1 MGAHAAQGEG
11 MHEDNGLV
19 TGADDRPRCFW
30 YPSMP
35 EYHDHEWG
43 RPVRD
48 DTLLFE
54 KICLEGFQSGMS
66 WQIILRKREHF
77 RAAFKGFDIQRVA
90 RFTDRDIERL
100 LGDASIVRN
109 RAKIVSA
116 INNARRAIELIDETG
131 SLTDWLWKFE
141 PPASRRPKLVDLAH
155 YRANTTS
162 PESIALSKELKKR
175 GWTFVGPT
183 TIYALMQ
190 ATGMVND
197 HLEGCVCRGEVE
209 MARVERGV
217 SGEE

>member
-1 MGAHAAQGEG
+1 
-11 MHEDNGLV
+11 MHEDKGLV
-19 TGADDRPRCFW
+19 TGADGHPRCFW
-30 YPSMP
+30 YPAMP

-77 RAAFKGFDIQRVA
+77 RAAFKGFDMQRVA
-90 RFTDRDIERL
+90 RFTEKDIKRL
-100 LGDASIVRN
+100 LDDASIVRN

-116 INNARRAIELIDETG
+116 INNARRALELIDETG

-141 PPASRRPKLVDLAH
+141 PAASQRAEVVDLAY

-162 PESIALSKELKKR
+162 LESIAMSKELKKR

-197 HLEGCVCRGEVE
+197 HLEGCVCRAEVE
-209 MARVERGV
+209 AMKNPKALPIL
-217 SGEE
+217 

>member
-1 MGAHAAQGEG
+1 

-77 RAAFKGFDIQRVA
+77 RAVFKGFDIQRVA

-209 MARVERGV
+209 LARVERGV

>member
-1 MGAHAAQGEG
+1 

-162 PESIALSKELKKR
+162 PESIVLSKELKKR

-209 MARVERGV
+209 VARVERGV

>member
-1 MGAHAAQGEG
+1 
-11 MHEDNGLV
+11 MHEGEGLV
-19 TGADDRPRCFW
+19 TGTDGHPRCFW

-35 EYHDHEWG
+35 DYHDREWG

-77 RAAFKGFDIQRVA
+77 RVAFQGFDMQRVA
-90 RFTDRDIERL
+90 GFTEKDVERL
-100 LGDASIVRN
+100 LGDAGIVRN

-116 INNARRAIELIDETG
+116 INNARRAIELIDEAG
-131 SLTDWLWKFE
+131 SLADWLWKFE
-141 PPASRRPKLVDLAH
+141 PVAARRPEIVDLAY

-162 PESIALSKELKKR
+162 PESIAMSKELKKR

-183 TIYALMQ
+183 TVYALMQ

-197 HLEGCVCRGEVE
+197 HLDGCVCRAEVE
-209 MARVERGV
+209 RVRAVGRRAD
-217 SGEE
+217 

>member
-109 RAKIVSA
+109 CAKIVSA

-209 MARVERGV
+209 VARVERGV

>member
-1 MGAHAAQGEG
+1 

-19 TGADDRPRCFW
+19 TGTDDRPRCFW

-77 RAAFKGFDIQRVA
+77 RSAFKGFDIQRVA
-90 RFTDRDIERL
+90 RFTEKDIERL

-116 INNARRAIELIDETG
+116 INNARRALELIDETG

-141 PPASRRPKLVDLAH
+141 PSAAQRPKLVDLAH
-155 YRANTTS
+155 YRTNTTS
-162 PESIALSKELKKR
+162 PESTAMSKELKKR

-197 HLEGCVCRGEVE
+197 HLEGCICRAEVE
-209 MARVERGV
+209 VARGAGRE
-217 SGEE
+217 

>member
-1 MGAHAAQGEG
+1 

-209 MARVERGV
+209 VARVERGV
-217 SGEE
+217 RSEE

>member
-1 MGAHAAQGEG
+1 

-109 RAKIVSA
+109 CAKIVSA

-141 PPASRRPKLVDLAH
+141 PPASRRPKLVDLAY

-209 MARVERGV
+209 VARVERGV

>member
-162 PESIALSKELKKR
+162 PESIVLSKELKKR

-209 MARVERGV
+209 VARVERGV

>member
-1 MGAHAAQGEG
+1 MQ
-11 MHEDNGLV
+11 EDNGLV
-19 TGADDRPRCFW
+19 TGSDGRPRCFW
-30 YPSMP
+30 YPLMP

-54 KICLEGFQSGMS
+54 RICLEGFQSGMS
-66 WQIILRKREHF
+66 WQVILRKRESF
-77 RAAFKGFDIQRVA
+77 RAAFRGFDIQRVA
-90 RFTDRDIERL
+90 RFAEKDIERL
-100 LGDASIVRN
+100 LADTSIVRN

-116 INNARRAIELIDETG
+116 INNARRAMELIEETG
-131 SLTDWLWKFE
+131 SLTDWLWSYQ
-141 PPASRRPKLVDLAH
+141 PPARERSTVVDLAY

-162 PESIALSKELKKR
+162 PESMALSKELKKR

-197 HLEGCVCRGEVE
+197 HLEGCICRAEIEAAG
-209 MARVERGV
+209 
-217 SGEE
+217 

>member
-1 MGAHAAQGEG
+1 

-209 MARVERGV
+209 VARVERGV

>member
-1 MGAHAAQGEG
+1 
-11 MHEDNGLV
+11 MHEDEGLV
-19 TGADDRPRCFW
+19 TGADGRPRCFW

-35 EYHDHEWG
+35 EYHDNEWG
-43 RPVRD
+43 RPLRD

-77 RAAFKGFDIQRVA
+77 RVAFKGFDIQRVA
-90 RFTDRDIERL
+90 RFTEKDIERL
-100 LGDASIVRN
+100 LGDANIVRN

-116 INNARRAIELIDETG
+116 INNARRAIALIEEVG
-131 SLTDWLWKFE
+131 SLTEWVWKFA
-141 PPASRRPKLVDLAH
+141 PAATRRPEVVDLAY

-162 PESIALSKELKKR
+162 PESIAMSKELKKR

-197 HLEGCVCRGEVE
+197 HLDGCVCRSEVE
-209 MARVERGV
+209 AIKNPPACPIL
-217 SGEE
+217 